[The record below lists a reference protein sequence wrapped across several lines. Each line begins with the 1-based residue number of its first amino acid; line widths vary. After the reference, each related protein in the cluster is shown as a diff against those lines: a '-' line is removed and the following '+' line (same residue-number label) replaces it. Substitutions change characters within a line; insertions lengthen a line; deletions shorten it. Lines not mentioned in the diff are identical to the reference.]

1 MRHRRRGALRR
12 GTDAAERCDAAQTPR
27 SVATRHIIDCR
38 VLSGASRLLL
48 PTLLA
53 AGPLTAGQ
61 ITVFLLAFG
70 VLLGTARLFGEIA
83 RRFGQPTVLGEIL
96 AGVVLGATVLG
107 NPALMGGE
115 DGVNV
120 RVYRWLFPTY
130 VLDADLD
137 PVQIAKLA
145 DQRRGR
151 SRSPCP
157 TRRTPPAL
165 MCPVTV
171 IDPDATDD
179 SNPLPA
185 NVEAPKP
192 PRRMS
197 LPSRP
202 NLRPPPSRN
211 GVRRPSGCRTGR
223 RMSRPADPRK
233 PTSEPADGAK
243 AYGAKAYDAGYIVMS
258 MFLSLSA
265 VLLLLVAGL
274 EVDLSVVWKQGKAA
288 AWVSLLGMAVP
299 FALGFALAYWLPNQ
313 IGYDVSSDK
322 LVPFALFLGIAMSI
336 TALPVI
342 AKILLDLNLFRT
354 DLGMLIMSSAMIND
368 LLGWI
373 GFAMV
378 LALVAAPPEV
388 VGQAAEAGQAA
399 GPSLGLTVALT
410 LLFVGGML
418 TGGRWLAN
426 KVLPFV
432 QAHTSWPGGVLA
444 FVMVVALVSAA
455 FTEHIG
461 IHSIFGAFIAGVAI
475 GDSRHLRK
483 KTREVIEQF
492 ISNIFAPLFFAG
504 IGLRVNFIEGF
515 DLTAVAL
522 VFVVAMAGKI
532 IGCYFGAKWAGL
544 PKRQSAAVGFGM
556 TARGAMEII
565 LAQLAMSH
573 GLITEKLFVA
583 IVVMAIATSLLA
595 GPLMQLALKQKQKRK
610 LTDLISEKSFAGQ
623 LRSAHPQGAIREL
636 AAVAAKVTGLDAQL
650 ISDNAWAREQVVP
663 TGVGQGLALPHARME
678 GLDKPRVIIG
688 QSNAGIDFD
697 APDGVDAEIICL
709 LLSPADNPD
718 AHLEML
724 AATAEAFSIDDA
736 RRMCLNAEN
745 YTELRAALVTSA
757 DTGSH

>member
-1 MRHRRRGALRR
+1 M
-12 GTDAAERCDAAQTPR
+12 PF
-27 SVATRHIIDCR
+27 SN
-38 VLSGASRLLL
+38 
-48 PTLLA
+48 LLA

-107 NPALMGGE
+107 NPALMGGK
-115 DGVNV
+115 DGANV
-120 RVYRWLFPTY
+120 QLYRWLFPTY

-137 PVQIAKLA
+137 PVQIAKVQTDTEGDPVVAPAASGEA
-145 DQRRGR
+145 DV
-151 SRSPCP
+151 P
-157 TRRTPPAL
+157 L
-165 MCPVTV
+165 TV
-171 IDPDATDD
+171 VDPDTTGD

-185 NVEAPKP
+185 DVESQTTP
-192 PRRMS
+192 PEKSGESERG
-197 LPSRP
+197 
-202 NLRPPPSRN
+202 PPAA
-211 GVRRPSGCRTGR
+211 GLT
-223 RMSRPADPRK
+223 
-233 PTSEPADGAK
+233 DGQTEVK
-243 AYGAKAYDAGYIVMS
+243 ANETYGAKAYDAGYIAMS

-299 FALGFALAYWLPNQ
+299 FALGFALAYWLPAR
-313 IGYDVSSDK
+313 IGYDFESDK
-322 LVPFALFLGIAMSI
+322 LIPFALFMGIAMSI

-388 VGQAAEAGQAA
+388 VGQAADAAQAAGQAA

-444 FVMVVALVSAA
+444 FVMVIALVSAA
-455 FTEHIG
+455 FTEYIG

-515 DLTAVAL
+515 DLTAVVL

-532 IGCYFGAKWAGL
+532 LGCYFGAKWAGL

-583 IVVMAIATSLLA
+583 IVVMAIGTSLLA

-610 LTDLISEKSFAGQ
+610 LTDLISEKGFAGQ
-623 LRSAHPQGAIREL
+623 LTSIDARGAIHEL
-636 AAVAAKVTGLDAQL
+636 AAVAAKLTGLDGAR
-650 ISDNAWAREQVVP
+650 IAENAWTRETIVP

-678 GLDKPRVIIG
+678 GLDKPYVIIG

-724 AATAEAFSIDDA
+724 AATAEAFAVDDA
-736 RRMCLNAEN
+736 RRLCLNAAN

-757 DTGSH
+757 ETDAH

>member
-1 MRHRRRGALRR
+1 M
-12 GTDAAERCDAAQTPR
+12 T
-27 SVATRHIIDCR
+27 I
-38 VLSGASRLLL
+38 
-48 PTLLA
+48 LA

-107 NPALMGGE
+107 NPALMGG
-115 DGVNV
+115 DHGANV
-120 RVYRWLFPTY
+120 QVYQWLFPTY
-130 VLDADLD
+130 QTDAAGDAVYHQRAESPAEAKASIIAEALRLQD
-137 PVQIAKLA
+137 PNAPE
-145 DQRRGR
+145 
-151 SRSPCP
+151 SPEDP
-157 TRRTPPAL
+157 EGQAALTEWTVPSPPA
-165 MCPVTV
+165 V
-171 IDPDATDD
+171 
-179 SNPLPA
+179 
-185 NVEAPKP
+185 
-192 PRRMS
+192 
-197 LPSRP
+197 
-202 NLRPPPSRN
+202 
-211 GVRRPSGCRTGR
+211 
-223 RMSRPADPRK
+223 
-233 PTSEPADGAK
+233 AK
-243 AYGAKAYDAGYIVMS
+243 AEKVYDPGYIAMS

-299 FALGFALAYWLPNQ
+299 FAMGFGLAYWLPAQ
-313 IGYDVSSDK
+313 IGYDFSSDK
-322 LVPFALFLGIAMSI
+322 LVPFALFMGIAMSI

-378 LALVAAPPEV
+378 LALVAAPD
-388 VGQAAEAGQAA
+388 VGVADAA
-399 GPSLGLTVALT
+399 GPSLSLTIGLTLV
-410 LLFVGGML
+410 FVGGML
-418 TGGRWLAN
+418 TFGRWIAN
-426 KVLPFV
+426 KTLPLV

-444 FVMVVALVSAA
+444 FVMVAALACAA

-515 DLTAVAL
+515 DLTAVTL
-522 VFVVAMAGKI
+522 VFVIAMAGKI
-532 IGCYFGAKWAGL
+532 LGCYFGAKWAGL

-565 LAQLAMSH
+565 LAQLALNH

-610 LTDLISEKSFAGQ
+610 LTDLINEKSFAGQ
-623 LRSAHPQGAIREL
+623 LTATHAHGAIREL
-636 AAVAAKVTGLDAQL
+636 AALAAPVTGLDAEL
-650 ISDNAWAREQVVP
+650 IAENAWARELVVS
-663 TGVGQGLALPHARME
+663 TGVGQSLALPHARLE
-678 GLDKPRVIIG
+678 GLDKPLMVIG

-697 APDGVDAEIICL
+697 AADGLDAEIICL
-709 LLSPADNPD
+709 LLSPADDPD

-724 AATAEAFSIDDA
+724 SATAQAFTSDDT
-736 RRMCLNAEN
+736 RRLCLNATN
-745 YTELRAALVTSA
+745 YTELRAALVTTAQS
-757 DTGSH
+757 DGH

>member
-1 MRHRRRGALRR
+1 MFPPLF
-12 GTDAAERCDAAQTPR
+12 
-27 SVATRHIIDCR
+27 
-38 VLSGASRLLL
+38 
-48 PTLLA
+48 A
-53 AGPLTAGQ
+53 AGPLTPGQ

-107 NPALMGGE
+107 NPALMGGDE
-115 DGVNV
+115 GANV
-120 RVYRWLFPTY
+120 RLYDWLFPTY

-137 PVQIAKLA
+137 PVKIAKVQTDA
-145 DQRRGR
+145 QGD
-151 SRSPCP
+151 
-157 TRRTPPAL
+157 
-165 MCPVTV
+165 PVEVSGAGDATGTDAPLTV
-171 IDPDATDD
+171 VDPDTAGD

-185 NVEAPKP
+185 DVGIEAAASADSERGP
-192 PRRMS
+192 PANENS
-197 LPSRP
+197 DDQ
-202 NLRPPPSRN
+202 
-211 GVRRPSGCRTGR
+211 
-223 RMSRPADPRK
+223 ADN
-233 PTSEPADGAK
+233 
-243 AYGAKAYDAGYIVMS
+243 AYAAKAYDGGYLAMS

-299 FALGFALAYWLPNQ
+299 FAMGFALAYWLPAQ
-313 IGYDVSSDK
+313 IGYDYESDK

-378 LALVAAPPEV
+378 LALVAAPPAGV
-388 VGQAAEAGQAA
+388 DAAAA
-399 GPSLGLTVALT
+399 GPSLGLTVTLT
-410 LLFVGGML
+410 LVFVGGML
-418 TGGRWLAN
+418 TVGRWAAN
-426 KVLPFV
+426 RVLPFV

-444 FVMVVALVSAA
+444 FVMVVALVCAA

-515 DLTAVAL
+515 DVTAVGL
-522 VFVVAMAGKI
+522 VFVVAMAGKL

-544 PKRQSAAVGFGM
+544 PKRQSAAVGAGM

-565 LAQLAMSH
+565 LAQLAMQH

-595 GPLMQLALKQKQKRK
+595 GPLMQLALKQKQKRT
-610 LTDLISEKSFAGQ
+610 LTDLISDKGFAGQ
-623 LRSAHPQGAIREL
+623 LKSTDAYGAIREL
-636 AAVAAKVTGLDAQL
+636 SAIAAKVTGIDAQS
-650 ISDNAWAREQVVP
+650 IAQNAWARELVVP
-663 TGVGQGLALPHARME
+663 TGVGQALALPHARME
-678 GLDKPRVIIG
+678 GLEKPKVVIG

-697 APDGVDAEIICL
+697 APDGLDAEIICL
-709 LLSPADNPD
+709 LLSPADDPD

-724 AATAEAFSIDDA
+724 AATAEAFASDDT
-736 RRMCLNAEN
+736 RRMCLNAAN

-757 DTGSH
+757 RGDGH